1 MVVQALYQAAQ
12 QDAHIEMLGDHFCKD
27 PLQSFLK
34 EEGIVGDPDYFKDV
48 LSVFEA
54 NIDLMDD
61 KIKSFLTSPWQ
72 IERLE
77 PILLAIL
84 RAESAELFKR
94 VDVPTALIINE
105 YVTLAHG
112 FFHHKEPALVRAIL
126 EKMSH
131 ILRPA
136 AEPMDRP

>member
-1 MVVQALYQAAQ
+1 MVVQALYQASH
-12 QDAHIEMLGDHFCKD
+12 QDAHIETLGDHFCQD

-34 EEGIVGDPDYFKDV
+34 EEGIVGDPAYFKDV
-48 LSVFEA
+48 LSVFDA
-54 NIDLMDD
+54 GTDLFDP
-61 KIKSFLTSPWQ
+61 KIKALLISPWQ

-84 RAESAELFKR
+84 RAGSAELFKR
-94 VDVPTALIINE
+94 ADVPTALIISE

-126 EKMSH
+126 EKMAH
-131 ILRPA
+131 DLRPT
-136 AEPMDRP
+136 EPRDAP